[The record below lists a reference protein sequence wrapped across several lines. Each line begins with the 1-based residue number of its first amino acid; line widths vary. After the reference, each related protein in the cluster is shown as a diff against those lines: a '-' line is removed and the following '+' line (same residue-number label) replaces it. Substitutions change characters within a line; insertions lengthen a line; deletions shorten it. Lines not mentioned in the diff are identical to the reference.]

1 MPQIEQLSASW
12 GAQVFWLALVFGV
25 VFLVIGLGMV
35 PKIQGTV
42 DTRDKAVADDLAAA
56 SRAREE
62 AHRVEAEWRDR
73 DQAVRETAQ
82 GTIAE
87 ARARAAK
94 ATEATL
100 AAANEAQAAQVA
112 DSEARIRSA
121 SASASAEIEAVAA
134 EAAQEIVARL
144 AGVQV
149 SAEEARAAVQQGP
162 LKAVAH
168 G

>member
-12 GAQVFWLALVFGV
+12 GAQVFWLALVFGL

-42 DTRDKAVADDLAAA
+42 DTRDRAVADDLAAA

-62 AHRVEAEWRDR
+62 AHRVEAAWRER
-73 DQAVRETAQ
+73 DQAARERAQ
-82 GTIAE
+82 GAIAE

-100 AAANEAQAAQVA
+100 AAAGEAQAARVA
-112 DSEARIRSA
+112 ESETRIREA
-121 SASASAEIEAVAA
+121 SLRASDEIETVAA
-134 EAAQEIVARL
+134 EAAQDIVARL
-144 AGVQV
+144 AGIQV
-149 SAEEARAAVQQGP
+149 SADEAWGAV
-162 LKAVAH
+162 KAVAH

>member
-12 GAQVFWLALVFGV
+12 GAQVFWLALVFGI

-56 SRAREE
+56 SRARED
-62 AHRVEAEWRDR
+62 AHRVEAEWRER
-73 DQAVRETAQ
+73 DQAVREKAQ

-100 AAANEAQAAQVA
+100 ASANEAQAAQVA
-112 DSEARIRSA
+112 QSEASIRAA
-121 SASASAEIEAVAA
+121 SAQAAGEIDAVAA
-134 EAAQEIVARL
+134 EAAQDIVARL

-149 SAEEARAAVQQGP
+149 TTEEAQGAV
-162 LKAVAH
+162 KAVSH

>member
-12 GAQVFWLALVFGV
+12 GAQVFWLALVFGL

-42 DTRDKAVADDLAAA
+42 DTRDRAVADDLAAA

-62 AHRVEAEWRDR
+62 AHRVEAAWRER
-73 DQAVRETAQ
+73 DQAARERAQ
-82 GTIAE
+82 GTIAD
-87 ARARAAK
+87 ARGRAAK

-100 AAANEAQAAQVA
+100 GAANAAQAEQLAQ
-112 DSEARIRSA
+112 SEARIREATARA
-121 SASASAEIEAVAA
+121 STEIEAVAA
-134 EAAQEIVARL
+134 EAAQDIVARL
-144 AGVQV
+144 AGIQV
-149 SAEEARAAVQQGP
+149 SAEEARGAV
-162 LKAVAH
+162 KAVTH